1 MTDVR
6 DWNSWFAVG
15 QSFLAKVL
23 HHQRFVKLV
32 LGIVESEDRDP
43 AEEYRL
49 LPVIAQGAH
58 SPQHLAQSLKRSQV
72 YDLKLKL
79 ASILFNYAILFK
91 WPIRRKSG
99 KLHAHLNCDLS
110 RSELRRPNF
119 KNFKKKVPGNS
130 KESLIKSKMS
140 DTKEKILEAY
150 RQHCAQ
156 KREELLECFEQE
168 RMEWHNKIAALQ
180 AKKKAQDEALAEVDA
195 RNADIEERE
204 RKVRAIQDQWNK
216 ALQDYRS
223 LMADLEKQKADAHL
237 AFQATCY
244 EFKRQLLALNI
255 GNSDF
260 LDPGE
265 GTSQQATASQNTAK
279 EENRKLLE
287 KLVLVRQRI
296 EALPPRD
303 LPDQAE
309 EVAKL
314 EQENNLLMEVINDLK
329 RRKDG
334 AQLTHLDEL
343 KSRLNWLKLELID
356 RNLADPNEICEDEEN

>member
-1 MTDVR
+1 M
-6 DWNSWFAVG
+6 
-15 QSFLAKVL
+15 
-23 HHQRFVKLV
+23 
-32 LGIVESEDRDP
+32 
-43 AEEYRL
+43 
-49 LPVIAQGAH
+49 PV
-58 SPQHLAQSLKRSQV
+58 
-72 YDLKLKL
+72 
-79 ASILFNYAILFK
+79 
-91 WPIRRKSG
+91 
-99 KLHAHLNCDLS
+99 NC
-110 RSELRRPNF
+110 
-119 KNFKKKVPGNS
+119 
-130 KESLIKSKMS
+130 KESSIKSKMS
-140 DTKEKILEAY
+140 VTKEKILEAY
-150 RQHCAQ
+150 TQHCAQ
-156 KREELLECFEQE
+156 RREELLECFEQE
-168 RMEWHNKIAALQ
+168 GMEWHNKIAALQ

-343 KSRLNWLKLELID
+343 KSRLNWLKLALLD
-356 RNLADPNEICEDEEN
+356 RNLADPNEICEDEENWFDWRKFWF

>member
-1 MTDVR
+1 M
-6 DWNSWFAVG
+6 
-15 QSFLAKVL
+15 
-23 HHQRFVKLV
+23 
-32 LGIVESEDRDP
+32 
-43 AEEYRL
+43 
-49 LPVIAQGAH
+49 
-58 SPQHLAQSLKRSQV
+58 
-72 YDLKLKL
+72 
-79 ASILFNYAILFK
+79 
-91 WPIRRKSG
+91 
-99 KLHAHLNCDLS
+99 
-110 RSELRRPNF
+110 
-119 KNFKKKVPGNS
+119 PGNS

-140 DTKEKILEAY
+140 DTKDKILEAY

-168 RMEWHNKIAALQ
+168 RMEWQNKIAALQ

-195 RNADIEERE
+195 RN
-204 RKVRAIQDQWNK
+204 